1 MTGVLDGDL
10 RSRGE
15 CWYLHQVSA
24 HLGSVVASQLLSVS
38 LMTGSEVIYGSSD
51 KDSGDNEM
59 TDWDRSVMRNKAE
72 RKVSH
77 HQRVSSVD

>member
-1 MTGVLDGDL
+1 M
-10 RSRGE
+10 
-15 CWYLHQVSA
+15 SA

-59 TDWDRSVMRNKAE
+59 TDWDRGVMRNKAE